1 MSAILAE
8 QLDSHTLGTR
18 CSHALHYPETFQHAG
33 YTDIT
38 QEFYVRLLTDLY
50 LY

>member
-8 QLDSHTLGTR
+8 QLDSHTLGTY
-18 CSHALHYPETFQHAG
+18 CSHALHYPETFAG